1 MGMRRQVAAEILEG
15 TADHGRQGARGS
27 QRWRSAV
34 SLAAALMLAAPGTGA
49 AQKQA
54 APADAQAGAKK
65 TSPCVIGRALRSL
78 GQYPEA
84 EKAFTAALDAPETF
98 KCGRAGLESLEG
110 VVRGCAVGLALERA
124 GQKAEAITSY
134 QEALKANPSATCA
147 QAGLERL
154 KEDEAGFF
162 DDAENVTEDIQT
174 AIELIVLAVAGV
186 FLACVLIGL
195 LSWLPILRRLF
206 PLSKLRKP
214 RLSIEK
220 FDDEA
225 ITSPAKM
232 GPGLTAL
239 VRGHL
244 ALNPQFA
251 RGMSIVDG
259 QAAQEDSVLSK
270 FGEIND
276 QAKVAAAMLKT
287 VAWFYPRRTF
297 TASGVIQAKGD
308 TGFGITASL
317 RKGTS
322 FADSATFW
330 TSDIGAGSLSEIEQ
344 IRRLSVPAAAWI
356 GHRLALASGQTVAG
370 ARDSISWALFKAG
383 VEVQKQGDEMG
394 ARELYRQALGLD
406 ARNWG
411 AQANLG
417 ILELDDED
425 DASGIA
431 RLKRAAGALEHE

>member
-1 MGMRRQVAAEILEG
+1 MRSLAAAEILG
-15 TADHGRQGARGS
+15 CTARHRRQGAGGKKRA
-27 QRWRSAV
+27 QIAI
-34 SLAAALMLAAPGTGA
+34 SLSVLLLAAP
-49 AQKQA
+49 
-54 APADAQAGAKK
+54 PFADAQDQDAPANAPAAEK
-65 TSPCVIGRALRSL
+65 TSPCLKGRALRDI
-78 GQYPEA
+78 GRYAEA
-84 EKAFTAALDAPETF
+84 EKAFTAALDAPETVN
-98 KCGRAGLESLEG
+98 CGLAGLESLEG

-124 GQKAEAITSY
+124 GQKEEAITSY

-154 KEDEAGFF
+154 KEDEPGFF
-162 DDAENVTEDIQT
+162 ADAENVKKDIQT
-174 AIELIVLAVAGV
+174 AIELIVLAVGGV

-195 LSWLPILRRLF
+195 LSWLPILRRL
-206 PLSKLRKP
+206 PLLRRLRKT

-225 ITSPAKM
+225 ISDPAKI

-239 VRGHL
+239 VRRHL

-322 FADSATFW
+322 FADSVTLWA
-330 TSDIGAGSLSEIEQ
+330 SDIGVGSLSEIEQ
-344 IRRLSVPAAAWI
+344 IRRLAVPAAAWI
-356 GHRLALASGQTVAG
+356 GHRLALASEQTVEG

-383 VEVQKQGDEMG
+383 VEVQKQGNQMG

-417 ILELDDED
+417 ILELGDED

-431 RLKRAAGALEHE
+431 RLKRAAKALEHE

>member
-1 MGMRRQVAAEILEG
+1 MAI
-15 TADHGRQGARGS
+15 
-27 QRWRSAV
+27 
-34 SLAAALMLAAPGTGA
+34 SLSMLLLLAAPA
-49 AQKQA
+49 L
-54 APADAQAGAKK
+54 ADAQDQGAPPQDENAPAQDRGAPANPPAAEK
-65 TSPCVIGRALRSL
+65 TSPCLKGRALRSL
-78 GQYPEA
+78 GRYAEA
-84 EKAFTAALDAPETF
+84 EKAFTAALDAPKTVG
-98 KCGRAGLESLEG
+98 CGLAGLKSLEG
-110 VVRGCAVGLALERA
+110 EVRGCAVGRALERA
-124 GQKAEAITSY
+124 GQDEEAITSY
-134 QEALKANPSATCA
+134 QEALKANPSAACA
-147 QAGLERL
+147 QVGLERL
-154 KEDEAGFF
+154 NEEEPDFF
-162 DDAENVTEDIQT
+162 ADAESVKDDIQT
-174 AIELIVLAVAGV
+174 AIELVVLALAGV

-195 LSWLPILRRLF
+195 LSWLPILRRLP
-206 PLSKLRKP
+206 PLSRLRKT

-225 ITSPAKM
+225 ISSPAKI

-276 QAKVAAAMLKT
+276 QAKVTAALLKT

-297 TASGVIQAKGD
+297 TANGVIQPKGD
-308 TGFGITASL
+308 AGFGITASL

-322 FADSATFW
+322 FADSTTFW
-330 TSDIGAGSLSEIEQ
+330 ASDIGVGSLSEIEQ
-344 IRRLSVPAAAWI
+344 IRQLAVPAAAWI
-356 GHRLALASGQTVAG
+356 GHRLTLASGETAQG

-383 VEVQKQGDEMG
+383 VELQKQGDEMG

-417 ILELDDED
+417 ILELDDPD
-425 DASGIA
+425 DSSGVA
-431 RLKRAAGALEHE
+431 RLKRAAKALEHE